1 MLLSRTPVLAAAA
14 LCASLAAAPCFAADG
29 VPDPD
34 FGVGGAAFI
43 TPDDVEAREL
53 QPYAATVLPDGKL
66 LFGGQRS
73 KYNPAVPFEPEFRA
87 MFAQMN
93 PDGSVDTDFGNTSS
107 PGVVVLPALV
117 PGARMEGIE
126 SMQRLDD
133 GSIVAVG
140 VSQVNTPLRG
150 FVVKVDATGA
160 IDTSFGG
167 GAGFVLIDSTYLH
180 AVAIDSQGRIVASG
194 EHIEN
199 PVYTSTVIRLNADG
213 TFDDTFGTGG
223 TATIDW
229 DGAGESGY
237 LTSMTLMA
245 DDRIVVGGFYEVYG
259 SGLGS
264 DFALARLATDGTPDT
279 EFAGTGWR
287 VFHDPSENSW
297 INGVNRL
304 ALTPDGGVAFAGY
317 HMSGENITGLI
328 IGHVDATGNTDEA
341 FGDASSPGF
350 FKPAILPTAQSAYAS
365 SLLVQGDGKLVVSV
379 TYYAPFPDKQD
390 FFALRTTATGQL
402 DTSFADSGIFDF
414 DLAPAGVYSDLSTM
428 TFQPDGN
435 LILAGR
441 SMQSTEESIVDLGV
455 MRLLNGGEPD
465 DRIFASGFDP

>member
-1 MLLSRTPVLAAAA
+1 
-14 LCASLAAAPCFAADG
+14 
-29 VPDPD
+29 
-34 FGVGGAAFI
+34 
-43 TPDDVEAREL
+43 
-53 QPYAATVLPDGKL
+53 
-66 LFGGQRS
+66 
-73 KYNPAVPFEPEFRA
+73 

-93 PDGSVDTDFGNTSS
+93 PDGSVDTSFGNTSI

-140 VSQVNTPLRG
+140 VSQVNVPLRG

-160 IDTSFGG
+160 IDTSFAGG
-167 GAGFVLIDSTYLH
+167 VGFVLVNSTYLH
-180 AVAIDSQGRIVASG
+180 AVAVDSQGRIVVSG

-213 TFDDTFGTGG
+213 TFDDTFGTSG

-237 LTSMTLMA
+237 LTSITLLD

-264 DFALARLATDGTPDT
+264 DFAMARLATDGTLDT
-279 EFAGTGWR
+279 GFAGTGWR
-287 VFHDPSENSW
+287 VFHDTTETSW
-297 INGVNRL
+297 INGINRIG
-304 ALTPDGGVAFAGY
+304 LTPDGGVAYAGY
-317 HMSGENITGLI
+317 HMIGDNLTGLLV
-328 IGHVDATGNTDEA
+328 GHVDADGNVDTA
-341 FGDASSPGF
+341 FGDAASPGYY
-350 FKPAILPTAQSAYAS
+350 KPAVLPNAQAAYAS
-365 SLLVQGDGKLVVSV
+365 GVVVQADGKIVVSV

-390 FFALRTTATGQL
+390 FFALRTTPTGQL
-402 DTSFADSGIFDF
+402 DATFADGGIFDF
-414 DLAPAGVYSDLSTM
+414 DLAPAGVYSDLSAKTM
-428 TFQPDGN
+428 QPDGK

-441 SMQSTEESIVDLGV
+441 SLQSTESPIVDLGV
-455 MRLLNGGEPD
+455 MRLLNSSEPD
-465 DRIFASGFDP
+465 DRIFASGFETVP